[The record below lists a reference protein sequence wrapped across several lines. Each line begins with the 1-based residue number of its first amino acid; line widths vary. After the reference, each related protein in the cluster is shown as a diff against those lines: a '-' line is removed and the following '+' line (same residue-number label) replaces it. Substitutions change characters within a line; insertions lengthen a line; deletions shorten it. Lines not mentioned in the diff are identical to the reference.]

1 VLSHYSARK
10 AVQLGYKKVSVFAAG
25 YPAWEQLTAP
35 TAAKA
40 AATGIPAGKD
50 EGTIDPDA
58 LEKILANNPQS
69 ILLIDVRKPAE
80 FENGHLKTAINMP
93 VDELQKKAA
102 TLPSDKPIV
111 FVCNTGSMSGESYYL
126 MKDKRPELKNIYYLD
141 AVCEYNKDGSY
152 KITKRK

>member
-1 VLSHYSARK
+1 MLSHYSARK

-25 YPAWEQLTAP
+25 YPAWEQLTASAAP
-35 TAAKA
+35 KTAA
-40 AATGIPAGKD
+40 TEIPSGKE
-50 EGTIDPDA
+50 EGTIDPA
-58 LEKILANNPQS
+58 AFEKILVENPQS

-80 FENGHLKTAINMP
+80 YKNGHFKTAVNMP

-126 MKDKRPELKNIYYLD
+126 LKDKRPELKKVYYLD
-141 AVCEYNKDGSY
+141 AVCEYNMDGTY
-152 KITKRK
+152 KITRRK